1 MARILDLAPANA
13 AYATRLL
20 AEAGHDVIRVECP
33 RGDALRRQGPFVDG
47 APVLES
53 GANHLFLNAGKR
65 SVSLDLESD
74 AGKDILLELVRGCD
88 VMIASDSCPVAE
100 ADLFAAQ
107 PDLVFIDVTSEM
119 GELCTVARSGLL
131 SITGQPGERP
141 YVPGGHVAFAITGL
155 HVALAA
161 SAALLAG
168 EDNAGGHRI
177 TVSET
182 ECLISMM
189 EQAMVGYTALGKVAE
204 RMGYR
209 GAVTAVSG
217 AFPCADG
224 YWMLSVPPSG
234 DGWKRFVEWTGDPAF
249 NSDKDLESEAHRN
262 AQKEKLLDEI
272 DRWSMGFAKLDLVT
286 QGQERRI
293 PATPVATPMELLD
306 DPQLV
311 ARGYLRGMSHPLL
324 GQVRL
329 PVGAIAVAKGDAIA
343 RAPMLG
349 EHTAEILAE
358 LGYSDAQRSALIEM
372 AVI

>member
-1 MARILDLAPANA
+1 MARILDLASANA
-13 AYATRLL
+13 VYGTRLL
-20 AEAGHDVIRVECP
+20 AEAGHDVIRVEVP
-33 RGDALRRQGPFVDG
+33 QGDALRRQGPFVDG

-65 SVSLDLESD
+65 SLSLDLGSD
-74 AGKDILLELVRGCD
+74 SGKRIFIDLVRTSD
-88 VMIASDSCPVAE
+88 VLVSSAPLAVEEDE
-100 ADLFAAQ
+100 LFAAN
-107 PDLVFIDVTSEM
+107 PDLIFINVASET
-119 GELCTVARSGLL
+119 GELYAVARSGLL

-161 SAALLAG
+161 SAGLLAREESG
-168 EDNAGGHRI
+168 GGHRI
-177 TVSET
+177 AISET
-182 ECLISMM
+182 ECLVSMM
-189 EQAMVGYTALGKVAE
+189 EQAMVGYMALGKGAE

-234 DGWKRFVEWTGDPAF
+234 DGWSRFVDWTGDPVFAGE
-249 NSDKDLESEAHRN
+249 NLQSEAHRN
-262 AQKEKLLDEI
+262 AQKEMLLDEI
-272 DRWSMGFAKLDLVT
+272 DRWSMGFSKLELVT

-306 DPQLV
+306 DPQLI
-311 ARGYLRGMSHPLL
+311 ARGYLRNMDHPLL
-324 GQVRL
+324 GAVRM
-329 PVGAIAVAKGDAIA
+329 PIGAIATVCGDVAT

-349 EHTAEILAE
+349 EHTAEILRE
-358 LGYSDAQRSALIEM
+358 LGYSDEQRSALIEM